1 MEVRRTGY
9 KFAEFDKVLQIEWTL
24 GNTCNYNCSYCL
36 PVLHDNSFPWID
48 LDKSIKD
55 FIQNNPKFIFD
66 VLSKYQDEQ
75 NKIEQEKTSQLNNL
89 NITYNGI
96 ENILLSNISIILN
109 RLFIF
114 PLFFGS
120 NLSLN
125 ESFNSKNILNMS
137 AINLS

>member
-55 FIQNNPKFIFD
+55 FIQNNPEFMALD
-66 VLSKYQDEQ
+66 CLGEQRNLDE
-75 NKIEQEKTSQLNNL
+75 ETSLDEL
-89 NITYNGI
+89 T
-96 ENILLSNISIILN
+96 S
-109 RLFIF
+109 
-114 PLFFGS
+114 
-120 NLSLN
+120 
-125 ESFNSKNILNMS
+125 
-137 AINLS
+137 

>member
-55 FIQNNPKFIFD
+55 FIQNNPEFIFD
-66 VLSKYQDEQ
+66 VLSKYQNEQ
-75 NKIEQEKTSQLNNL
+75 NKIEQEKTTQLNNL
-89 NITYNGI
+89 NIIN
-96 ENILLSNISIILN
+96 LN
-109 RLFIF
+109 LFD
-114 PLFFGS
+114 
-120 NLSLN
+120 
-125 ESFNSKNILNMS
+125 NSKAFAN
-137 AINLS
+137 